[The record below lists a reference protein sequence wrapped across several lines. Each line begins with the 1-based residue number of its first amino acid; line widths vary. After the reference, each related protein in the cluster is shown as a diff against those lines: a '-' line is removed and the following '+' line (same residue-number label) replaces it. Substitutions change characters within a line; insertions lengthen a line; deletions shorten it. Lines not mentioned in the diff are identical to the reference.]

1 LAEEW
6 VDDEE
11 HNIVLKTIVRY
22 EKSLST
28 NPRLRPDPDIDT
40 EVMARLRELPQ
51 YQFAARYGDYITKI
65 CAELKVK
72 VKEQSTKHFEAITG
86 WGVY

>member
-11 HNIVLKTIVRY
+11 QNIVLKTIVGY

-40 EVMARLRELPQ
+40 KVMARLRELRQ
-51 YQFAARYGDYITKI
+51 YQFAARYGDCIAKI

-72 VKEQSTKHFEAITG
+72 VKEQSTKAL
-86 WGVY
+86 